1 MVQMKQ
7 DLAADRSEMQRQM
20 ELGNSIE
27 EILVSILELEA
38 EWRLDDRIA
47 FAVRQQGVAE
57 TGPPAPPLH

>member
-1 MVQMKQ
+1 MKP
-7 DLAADRSEMQRQM
+7 DLAADRREMQRQM

-47 FAVRQQGVAE
+47 FAVRQQALTE
-57 TGPPAPPLH
+57 TAPPAPPLH